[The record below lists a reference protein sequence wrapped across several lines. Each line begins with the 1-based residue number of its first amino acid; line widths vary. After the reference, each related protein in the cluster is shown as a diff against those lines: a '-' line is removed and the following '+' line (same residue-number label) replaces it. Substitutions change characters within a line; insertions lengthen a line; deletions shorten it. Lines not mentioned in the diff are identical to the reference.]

1 MEKIRLEILGLSSSQ
16 TQPGSYALVLSEANG
31 SRRLPIIIGSF
42 EAQAIALEMENIKPN
57 RPMTHDLFKALAQ
70 EFGLTMR
77 ELVITSLHEGVFY
90 SKIYMSHNG
99 DVREIDARPSDAI
112 ALAVRFKA
120 PIYVLESVM
129 REAGIDYSS
138 ISERSTDPPLPVEND
153 PSARHLSIEEQ
164 RTKLLEKIEEA
175 IRREDYEEAARL
187 RDQINNLEK

>member
-16 TQPGSYALVLSEANG
+16 TQPGSYALVLSEASG

-57 RPMTHDLFKALAQ
+57 RPMTHDLFRSLAQ

-99 DVREIDARPSDAI
+99 DLREIDARPSDAI

-120 PIYVLESVM
+120 PIYVLENVM
-129 REAGIDYSS
+129 REAGIDYSAVS
-138 ISERSTDPPLPVEND
+138 DKPAETPAEVPQEAEPKLSPTDKKK
-153 PSARHLSIEEQ
+153 
-164 RTKLLEKIEEA
+164 KLAEMIDDA

-187 RDQINNLEK
+187 RDQMNNIE